1 MVFRTFVTM
10 MNFSFYKRL
19 FNFYYSMKVLKNKK
33 MQVIIMITCIFQIS
47 LIPKFIL
54 AGQRTFT
61 VP

>member
-19 FNFYYSMKVLKNKK
+19 FNFCYAKKVLKNKK
-33 MQVIIMITCIFQIS
+33 MQVIIMITCIFQTS
-47 LIPKFIL
+47 LIQKIIL